1 MNRREALKQAA
12 LLTGVAVSGSLAS
25 AVLQGCKAEH
35 IPNYEPSFFT
45 KAQMKEIAAMAETI
59 LPKTADSPGA
69 IEVGVPEFIDLIAD
83 KTLKPAEKEK
93 TKESIAGLIL
103 AAEEANGK
111 AFSKLSPEEQLSYL
125 SKVDEEAKKAGGQ
138 SPYLQLK
145 QQVIAGYFTSEAV
158 GTEVLAYDPI
168 PGQWIGC
175 TDLADNGGKNWAYNR

>member
-12 LLTGVAVSGSLAS
+12 LLTGIAVSGSVAS

-45 KAQMKEIAAMAETI
+45 KAQMTEIAAMAETI
-59 LPKTADSPGA
+59 LPKTEDSPGA

-83 KTLKPAEKEK
+83 KTLTAEEKEK
-93 TKESIAGLIL
+93 TKEGIAALL
-103 AAEEANGK
+103 QAAEEANGK
-111 AFSKLSPEEQLSYL
+111 AFSKLSSEEQLSYL

-138 SPYLQLK
+138 STYLRLK
-145 QQVIAGYFTSEAV
+145 QQVILGYYTSEPV
-158 GTEVLAYDPI
+158 GTKVLAYDPI

-175 TDLADNGGKNWAYNR
+175 TDLAENGGKNWAYAR